1 MGKDFTVI
9 YKILRTL
16 QKWRGRE
23 DFEVELISAKKM
35 KMEYAD
41 WEQLM
46 IELQDAGYIKGLV
59 YTQTLSDM
67 FPHIC
72 EPIKPRITMQ
82 GIEYLEENG
91 FMKKAADT
99 LKAIGEFIP

>member
-9 YKILRTL
+9 YKILKTL

-23 DFEVELISAKKM
+23 NFSVKLISAGKM
-35 KMEYAD
+35 KMEFPD

-46 IELQDAGYIKGLV
+46 IELQRSGYIDGIV

-67 FPHIC
+67 FPHIV
-72 EPIKPRITMQ
+72 EPVTPRITMR
-82 GIEYLEENG
+82 GMEYLEENSL
-91 FMKKAADT
+91 MKKAEEK
-99 LKAIGEFIP
+99 LKLIGEFIP